1 MNKRKQ
7 MVLDSALV
15 LFERH
20 GVTNTSIQMI
30 LDESG
35 VSKGIFYKILWFKG
49 FVFLP
54 FWSSV
59 CRKT

>member
-1 MNKRKQ
+1 M
-7 MVLDSALV
+7 

-35 VSKGIFYKILWFKG
+35 VSKGIFYKILWFKR